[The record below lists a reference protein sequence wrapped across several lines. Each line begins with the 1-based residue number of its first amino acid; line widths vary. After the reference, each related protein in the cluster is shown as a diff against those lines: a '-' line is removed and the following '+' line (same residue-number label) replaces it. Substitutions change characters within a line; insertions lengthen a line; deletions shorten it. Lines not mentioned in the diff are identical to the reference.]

1 LPVEIL
7 STLTGWE
14 RAAGDRPAAGPGT
27 RDTRETAMADHLDVP
42 LEDATLM
49 EEVELI
55 STLMI
60 AASEAEEPL
69 EQAQIDR
76 LLGVP
81 DEDPDAASGSRLPRQ
96 PRGGSVH

>member
-1 LPVEIL
+1 
-7 STLTGWE
+7 
-14 RAAGDRPAAGPGT
+14 
-27 RDTRETAMADHLDVP
+27 MADHLDVP

-60 AASEAEEPL
+60 AASETEGQL
-69 EQAQIDR
+69 EQNQIDR

-81 DEDPDAASGSRLPRQ
+81 DDADGTSPAVPHQPNPGSDR
-96 PRGGSVH
+96 

>member
-1 LPVEIL
+1 
-7 STLTGWE
+7 
-14 RAAGDRPAAGPGT
+14 
-27 RDTRETAMADHLDVP
+27 MADHLDVP

-60 AASEAEEPL
+60 AASETEEHL
-69 EQAQIDR
+69 EQNQIDR

-81 DEDPDAASGSRLPRQ
+81 EEGSPEGQEGAVLPRQ
-96 PRGGSVH
+96 PRGGSDR